1 MLNIIMNNNGET
13 FQMSTKSTLIEDN
26 NIQSVNKDKANPLQI
41 K

>member
-1 MLNIIMNNNGET
+1 MNNNGAN

-26 NIQSVNKDKANPLQI
+26 NKESVNKDKEKANPLQI